1 MLFFGSGAAG
11 AGVMAS
17 SGEAAAV
24 AAGSGVGVTGAWPGD
39 VDGVTEDLPA
49 AEAVAGGGPSGCGGA
64 ALGGGGVLGCVGYVG
79 PACLPLDAFCPGC
92 TGAVFFFFLDDG

>member
-1 MLFFGSGAAG
+1 
-11 AGVMAS
+11 MAS

-24 AAGSGVGVTGAWPGD
+24 AAGSGVGVTGAWPGY

-49 AEAVAGGGPSGCGGA
+49 AEAVAGGGAPGCGGA
-64 ALGGGGVLGCVGYVG
+64 ALVAGGVLGCTGGVAAAGRGCPGYVG
-79 PACLPLDAFCPGC
+79 AVWLPLDALCPGC